1 MKRISRVFIANR
13 GEIAVRIIGA
23 CKALGIETV
32 LGASEADRESLAA
45 KMADRVV
52 CIGPPPALKSYLQ
65 VGTIVTAALGTGS
78 DAVHPGYGF
87 LAEQPE
93 LGEACTD
100 HGLILIGPRP
110 DNIRKMG
117 DKLLARETARELGIP
132 VIPGSEWV
140 RDFDEARSVTER
152 VGFPVL
158 LKAAAGGGGKGMK
171 TVERPEVLKRVFE
184 EASAEAL
191 AAFGDDRIYMEHF
204 IPNARHIEIQILAD
218 HMGEVIHLF
227 ERDCSVQRRYQ
238 KMIEE
243 APSPAVGE
251 GLREKI
257 CDAALRIVKH
267 IGYLNAG
274 TVEFILDQD
283 HGAFYFLEMNTRI
296 QVEHP
301 VTEMITGVDIVKE
314 QIRIAGGEPLS
325 LSQKEVRSEGHAI
338 ECRINA
344 EMPDDNFRPSPGK
357 ITRWQAPEGGGIRLD
372 THCFSGYFVPPFYDS
387 LLAKLIVKGDDRL
400 QAIQHARSALS
411 NFIVQGVDTT
421 IAIYQSIMDNP
432 DYIKG
437 KIHTRWVEDVLLKGD
452 G

>member
-140 RDFDEARSVTER
+140 RDFDEARSVTEK

-283 HGAFYFLEMNTRI
+283 HGTFYFLEMNTRI

-344 EMPDDNFRPSPGK
+344 EMPDDNFLPSPGK

>member
-117 DKLLARETARELGIP
+117 DKLLARKTARELRIP

-283 HGAFYFLEMNTRI
+283 HGTFYFLEMNTRI

-372 THCFSGYFVPPFYDS
+372 THCFAGYFVPPFYDS

-421 IAIYQSIMDNP
+421 IAICQSIMDNP